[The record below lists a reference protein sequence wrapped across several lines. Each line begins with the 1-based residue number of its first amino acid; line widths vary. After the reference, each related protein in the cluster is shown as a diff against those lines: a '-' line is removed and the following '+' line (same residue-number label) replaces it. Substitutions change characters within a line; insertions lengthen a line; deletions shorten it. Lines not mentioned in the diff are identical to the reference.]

1 MHAYV
6 YKSQRKADT
15 YVYLSARDD
24 FARLPESLRSQVG
37 ALRFVLDVEL
47 TPQRK
52 LAREDA
58 AVVRQNLSERGFHV
72 QFPPSSVFAATLPHI
87 PDGEHVGERGDD

>member
-15 YVYLSARDD
+15 YVYLCVRDD
-24 FARLPESLRSQVG
+24 FARLPEPLRAQVG
-37 ALRFVLDVEL
+37 QLQFVLDVEL
-47 TPQRK
+47 TPQRR

-58 AVVRQNLSERGFHV
+58 AVVRQNLDARGFHV
-72 QFPPSSVFAATLPHI
+72 QFPPTGVFAATLPHV
-87 PDGEHVGERGDD
+87 PTGDRADG